1 MPTNSNN
8 SSANTKNIRENTH
21 LSRKD
26 RVPGRVEALPNGES
40 FSTIAGQLGIG
51 EVRGGNHIPAC
62 FQRLGRALASFD
74 ARLPERPS
82 GLDLA
87 ILIRQC
93 LRYHESQSGFS
104 VSPRIT
110 VPQETNWPT
119 REEWELAGIQ
129 SFPAQAGMRI
139 QASPWLPGWLPDGA
153 PGGVDAATSSET
165 LVREAVPV
173 PGDPF
178 MSRIKGHEIYQSP
191 GQRSAVRAAL
201 CAPPGS
207 TLVVC
212 LPTGEGKS
220 LVFQAV
226 SECGYG
232 SADGRPGVTL
242 VVTPTVSLTLDH
254 QRRVEEI
261 GIVRHPV
268 AYTSSTQDEQR
279 QGIVERIRNGT
290 QGLCF
295 AAPESV
301 CGSLLGPLTDAAE
314 RGYLR
319 AIVVDEAHLVDS
331 WGANFRA
338 EFQLLGGVRSGFLEI
353 SPEACGPRTLLLSAT
368 LTNSTIQTLQS
379 IFPGDPGSGGTQL
392 VNSTQLRPELEFW
405 VAEPTTYENRKRRI
419 IETLAHMP
427 RPAILYV
434 TQVDHA
440 QEWFTTLRTL
450 GFKRIS
456 RLTGNSSSAE
466 RAKVVDDWQEQKLD
480 LVVGTSAFGLGI
492 DNPHVRTIVH
502 ACVPETLDRF
512 YQEAG
517 RGGRDGRV
525 AASMVIPARE
535 DGYNWRHDDFRTARS
550 LNSQRLLTIEVARRR
565 WHAMFNNPDKKSE
578 GNGVFQL
585 YVDVSPGADAEHID
599 MVGETNT
606 GWNQRALTLMANS
619 GMIDL
624 LGSAPGQRSE
634 GFDSG
639 EAQETDSL
647 TDKSASRRRE
657 TQRVRIVDPGHLD
670 ISSWQERVE
679 PHRRKSTSGYRDN
692 LNRMFRFL
700 DGNECA
706 AEVLAPVYEV
716 DWPPSDAVPSVPI
729 PVAKACAGC
738 PYCRRTGASRVA
750 EKPQTPR
757 VPWPRGATV
766 SASASRLLDASNRLL
781 VSYDSDLD
789 RRSTRRWCEGLAKL
803 ATCGVRNLIAPLGGP
818 IQAGDVQDHLPHLPI
833 FVSAELPPRDYLP
846 PGPVAVILPPRHEI
860 PKLLLRPREP
870 GEAHFI
876 FAHRHAEDPDSPG
889 VMLSDRF
896 EGPQLA
902 SLELF
907 IHRVN
912 Q

>member
-1 MPTNSNN
+1 M
-8 SSANTKNIRENTH
+8 
-21 LSRKD
+21 
-26 RVPGRVEALPNGES
+26 
-40 FSTIAGQLGIG
+40 
-51 EVRGGNHIPAC
+51 PAC
-62 FQRLGRALASFD
+62 FRRLGRALASFD

-104 VSPRIT
+104 VSPRVT

-129 SFPAQAGMRI
+129 AFPAQASMNI
-139 QASPWLPGWLPDGA
+139 QAKPWLPVWLPDGA
-153 PGGVDAATSSET
+153 PSGVDAASASET

-261 GIVRHPV
+261 GIARYPV
-268 AYTSSTQDEQR
+268 AYTSSTPDEQR

-301 CGSLLGPLTDAAE
+301 CGSLLRPLTDAAK

-319 AIVVDEAHLVDS
+319 AMVVDEAHLVDS

-338 EFQLLGGVRSGFLEI
+338 EFQLLGGVRSGFLEA
-353 SPEACGPRTLLLSAT
+353 SPEDYRPRTLLLSAT
-368 LTNSTIQTLQS
+368 LTNSTLQTLQS
-379 IFPGDPGSGGTQL
+379 IFPDVTDGGGIQL

-405 VAEPTTYENRKRRI
+405 VANSTNYEDRNRRV
-419 IETLAHMP
+419 IETLVHMP

-440 QEWFTTLRTL
+440 EEWYRTLRGL
-450 GFKRIS
+450 GLKRVA
-456 RLTGNSSSAE
+456 RLTGNSSSTE

-492 DNPHVRTIVH
+492 DNPNVRTIVH

-525 AASMVIPARE
+525 AASVIIPAKE

-565 WHAMFNNPDKKSE
+565 WHAMFNNADKKSE

-585 YVDVSPGADAEHID
+585 YADVSPGVDPDHID

-606 GWNQRALTLMANS
+606 GWNQRTLTLMANS
-619 GMIDL
+619 GMIEL
-624 LGSAPGQRSE
+624 LGSAPGR
-634 GFDSG
+634 
-639 EAQETDSL
+639 EAES
-647 TDKSASRRRE
+647 SASPEPEVSNSPLDETAGQRRE
-657 TQRVRIVDPGHLD
+657 IQRVRVIDPSHLEL
-670 ISSWQERVE
+670 SSWEKQVE
-679 PHRRKSTSGYRDN
+679 PHRTKTTSAYRNN
-692 LNRMFRFL
+692 LSRMFRFL
-700 DGNECA
+700 DANECA
-706 AEVLAPVYEV
+706 AELLSPVYDV
-716 DWPPSDAVPSVPI
+716 DWPPSPLGPSVSI
-729 PVAKACAGC
+729 RVAKACAGC
-738 PYCRRTGASRVA
+738 NYCRRNGI
-750 EKPQTPR
+750 KR
-757 VPWPRGATV
+757 VPERPQIPGIPWQQAQAV
-766 SASASRLLDASNRLL
+766 SGPASRLLDASNRLL
-781 VSYDSDLD
+781 VSYVSDLD

-803 ATCGVRNLIAPLGGP
+803 ATCGVRNLIVPPGGP
-818 IQAGDVQDHLPHLPI
+818 IQAGDVQDQLPLLPI
-833 FVSAELPPRDYLP
+833 FVSVELAPRDYLP
-846 PGPVAVILPPRHEI
+846 PGPVAVIIPLGYEI

-870 GEAHFI
+870 ADAHFI
-876 FAHRHAEDPDSPG
+876 FAHRHAQDPDFPG
-889 VMLSDRF
+889 AKLSDRF
-896 EGPQLA
+896 DG
-902 SLELF
+902 
-907 IHRVN
+907 RN
-912 Q
+912 